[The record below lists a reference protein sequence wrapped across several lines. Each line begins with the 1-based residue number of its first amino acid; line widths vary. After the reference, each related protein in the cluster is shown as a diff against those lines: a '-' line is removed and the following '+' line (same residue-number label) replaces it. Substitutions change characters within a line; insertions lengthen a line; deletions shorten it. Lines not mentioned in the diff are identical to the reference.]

1 MSYCD
6 EESIHLAIR
15 RGALL
20 GQKDRLLLGAW
31 AALMLGLPAGSAT
44 AAGVVPEGLYHEAA
58 RKGSVRV
65 IVQLG
70 GRALPEGRLKDAE
83 AVASQRQA
91 IAVRRSRLMAEL
103 VTTRHRMI
111 REFET
116 IPFVALEVWP
126 DAMSLLETSPHAVG
140 VEEDRIERASLG
152 QSVPLVGAD
161 QAWPAGFDGTGI
173 VVALLD
179 TGVDKNHPF
188 LAGRVVEEACFS
200 GNGNCPNEL
209 MSQTGPGAGVP
220 CTYAQNCRHGTHVAG
235 IAAGSGASFSGVAR
249 GAQIMAVQVFSRF
262 TGGDCNGA
270 GEDPCTKTFVS
281 DQLAAL
287 ELIFALRNQ
296 HTFAAVNMSLGSD
309 RFTSPCDSQ
318 HASRKAAI
326 DNLRS
331 VGIATVAASGNE
343 GFSNGIS
350 APACIST
357 AVSVGS
363 TTKSD
368 GISTFSNSAP
378 FLSLLAP
385 GSSINSSIPGGG
397 FAVIGG
403 TSQATPHVAGAWAI
417 LKQKRPGATVDE
429 VLTAFKSTGV
439 PITDQRNDVT
449 TLRIRVN
456 LALQTF
462 LSPASPADVPQ
473 ILNGRTLQGVGG
485 SPQRTFLMTDSIA
498 FEATYVDNTVACA
511 GIPPKS
517 VQLLLI
523 SLEGRFL
530 QQDAAGSFP
539 LSPRSKHR
547 TLFKDYAPGVL
558 PPDEY
563 RFSFLVR
570 DCTNTKSVVL
580 PEFVT
585 FRVVVP

>member
-1 MSYCD
+1 M
-6 EESIHLAIR
+6 R
-15 RGALL
+15 RPGAML
-20 GQKDRLLLGAW
+20 GLGGRFFLGAW
-31 AALMLGLPAGSAT
+31 AALLVCMAVGNAT
-44 AAGVVPEGLYHEAA
+44 AGVVPVDLYHEAA

-70 GRALPEGRLKDAE
+70 GNALPEGRLKDAE

-91 IAVRRSRLMAEL
+91 IAVRRSRLMTEL
-103 VTTRHRMI
+103 ATTRHRMI

-126 DAMSLLETSPHAVG
+126 DAMSLLETSPHVMA
-140 VEEDRIERASLG
+140 VEEDRIERALLS

-161 QAWPAGFDGTGI
+161 QAWAAGFDGTGI
-173 VVALLD
+173 VVAILD
-179 TGVDKNHPF
+179 TGVDRNHPF
-188 LAGRVVEEACFS
+188 LAGKVVEEACFS
-200 GNGNCPNEL
+200 ANGNCPNEL
-209 MSQTGPGAGVP
+209 TSQTGPGAGVP
-220 CTYAQNCRHGTHVAG
+220 CTYAPDGCRHGTHVAG

-287 ELIFALRNQ
+287 ERVFALRNQ
-296 HTFAAVNMSLGSD
+296 HTFAAVNMSLGGD

-343 GFSNGIS
+343 AFTDGLS

-368 GISTFSNSAP
+368 SISTFSNSAP

-385 GSSINSSIPGGG
+385 GSSINSSVPDGG
-397 FAVIGG
+397 FASFGG

-417 LKQKRPGATVDE
+417 LKQEKPTSTVDE

-439 PITDQRNDVT
+439 PITDPRNDVT

-456 LALQTF
+456 QALQA
-462 LSPASPADVPQ
+462 LVSVPNPADVPQ
-473 ILNGRTLQGVGG
+473 ILNGRTSQGGGG
-485 SPQRTFLMTDSIA
+485 SPQRTFLTTDVIS
-498 FEATYVDNTVACA
+498 FQATYYDNVPACA
-511 GIPPKS
+511 GVAPKF
-517 VQLLLI
+517 VQLFLFN
-523 SLEGRFL
+523 LEGKFIL
-530 QQDAAGSFP
+530 QDAAGSFP
-539 LSPRSKHR
+539 VSPGSKHR
-547 TLFKDYAPGVL
+547 TLSKDFAPGAL
-558 PPDEY
+558 AAGEY
-563 RFSFLVR
+563 KFSFLVR
-570 DCTNTKSVVL
+570 DCTNTRSVVL

-585 FRVVVP
+585 FRVIGP